1 MRRKKQDEGKK
12 MGETGKE
19 WEKNSQTVGVIGA
32 YYHRLI
38 SFHLL

>member
-19 WEKNSQTVGVIGA
+19 WEE
-32 YYHRLI
+32 RELI
-38 SFHLL
+38 DSRGDWSLLP